1 MAPRPERI
9 RRVGET
15 ESDMYTCYPVLI
27 IGAGESGIA
36 MGCRLQADLGCDQFR
51 IFERK
56 SAIGGTWQANK
67 YPGIACDVPAIM
79 YSFSWAQNPH
89 WTAAF
94 PSGQQISRYLY
105 DVSEKFQ
112 ILDKIQ
118 LNTSV
123 KSMVWKE
130 EDSEWEVVL
139 DHLAPGVG
147 DMSSAAR
154 KSYETSHGA
163 HSAVLVSETIR
174 AKVVVSAVGGLVEPK
189 AVLDVPGIDTFQ
201 GDVVHTANWDPN
213 LSVRDKHV
221 IVVGTGCSGAQVVP
235 QLVKP
240 THGAASVTQLLRSPS
255 WAVPTLPPGLQN
267 FLTKIMPRLGAFIP
281 GFQDAFRKL
290 AFTGSE
296 IEFISLFSPTDGARK
311 RRAQKGGELLNYMR
325 EKVPKQYHDILT
337 PHDEVFCKR
346 RVVDD
351 GWLESFNLPN
361 VEITSQ
367 PLTKVNHKSVTLGPG
382 RHHPPMSD
390 TTSTAPTEE
399 RTIPADVIVM
409 ANGYETNQWLHPL
422 DVTGRDGRSLYDVW
436 EQRGGAQ
443 AYMGLAMDGFP
454 NFFMIFG
461 PNTATGHSSVILAS
475 ENMVNY
481 SIKFIKHILN
491 GEVREWE
498 VTEKAER
505 EWTAEI
511 QRVLKKTVF
520 ATCRNWYMQENGWN
534 STAYP

>member
-1 MAPRPERI
+1 
-9 RRVGET
+9 
-15 ESDMYTCYPVLI
+15 MYTCYPVLI

-36 MGCRLQADLGCDQFR
+36 MGCRLRSDLGCDQFR

-163 HSAVLVSETIR
+163 HSAVLLSETIR

-189 AVLDVPGIDTFQ
+189 AVLDIPGIDTFQ

-390 TTSTAPTEE
+390 TTSTAPTDE

-409 ANGYETNQWLHPL
+409 ANGYETNQWLHP
-422 DVTGRDGRSLYDVW
+422 LYDVW

-505 EWTAEI
+505 EWKAEI